1 MKKAQQPLV
10 DQTESL
16 PDFKRSIQLDSNTI
30 TNQNTQFSFF
40 SSDQCKNNDILYRRR
55 DFFKVSF
62 LRGDYVVHYSDE
74 SIRVD
79 GASLSIFNPN
89 VPYTIETL
97 HEDYNA
103 GYFIFSDL
111 FYDDYF
117 KQPIGQFPLF
127 EGGHK
132 AVYRL
137 DKNQEEFVKSLFLKI
152 ESHISDTYEN
162 KYDLIRNTISEL
174 LHFACNL
181 NPASERVHTFNAQER
196 LVNVF
201 IELLDRQ
208 FPVNSGT
215 KSNMIRKASDFAD
228 ILNVHVNY
236 LNRVVKNITG
246 KSTTQYIYERYLKE
260 SIILLR
266 HTNYSIS
273 EIAYSL
279 GFSDAS
285 HFNHFFKNM
294 TTAKPSDYR
303 KVI

>member
-1 MKKAQQPLV
+1 MKKVQQPLI
-10 DQTESL
+10 DITESL
-16 PDFKRSIQLDSNTI
+16 RDFKRSKQLDGNTI
-30 TNQNTQFSFF
+30 SNQNTQFSFF
-40 SSDQCKNNDILYRRR
+40 TSDQCKNNDILYRRR

-62 LRGDYVVHYSDE
+62 LRGDYVVHYGDE

-79 GASLSIFNPN
+79 GVSLSIFNPN

-97 HEDYNA
+97 HEEYNA

-117 KQPIGQFPLF
+117 KQPINQFPLF
-127 EGGHK
+127 EGDQK
-132 AVYRL
+132 TVYRL
-137 DKNQEEFVKSLFLKI
+137 DKKQEEFVKGLFLKI
-152 ESHISDTYEN
+152 EAHISDTYES

-174 LHFACNL
+174 LHFACHL
-181 NPASERVHTFNAQER
+181 NPASERVHTFNSHER
-196 LVNVF
+196 LVTIF

-208 FPVNSGT
+208 FPANSGT
-215 KSNMIRKASDFAD
+215 KSNMIRKASEFAK

-236 LNRVVKNITG
+236 LNRVVKSVTG

-285 HFNHFFKNM
+285 HFNHFFKSM

-303 KVI
+303 KAI